1 MPSIVFNFIYRKN
14 MPFGNGFGYIMKT
27 WLGDLFDNRR
37 EQIARANRQ
46 LTRIGNLRGLC
57 PNTVID
63 FLLMTHSVN
72 QCRTEA
78 LVGVGPTE
86 VRSTLVKHLNEIKMD
101 LDKIDV
107 VLNGHVPCEGLMIL
121 VREMTVSRMSGER
134 ASG

>member
-1 MPSIVFNFIYRKN
+1 

-46 LTRIGNLRGLC
+46 LTRIGDLRSIC
-57 PNTVID
+57 PNAVID
-63 FLLMTHSVN
+63 FLLMTHSIN

-78 LVGVGPTE
+78 LVGIGPTE

-107 VLNGHVPCEGLMIL
+107 ILDGDAPCEELMIL
-121 VREMTVSRMSGER
+121 VRRITVLRL
-134 ASG
+134 

>member
-1 MPSIVFNFIYRKN
+1 

-46 LTRIGNLRGLC
+46 LTRIGNLRTRC
-57 PNTVID
+57 PNAVID

-78 LVGVGPTE
+78 LVDVGPTE

-107 VLNGHVPCEGLMIL
+107 ILDGNAPCQELMIL
-121 VREMTVSRMSGER
+121 VRGMTASRMSGEK
-134 ASG
+134 ASD